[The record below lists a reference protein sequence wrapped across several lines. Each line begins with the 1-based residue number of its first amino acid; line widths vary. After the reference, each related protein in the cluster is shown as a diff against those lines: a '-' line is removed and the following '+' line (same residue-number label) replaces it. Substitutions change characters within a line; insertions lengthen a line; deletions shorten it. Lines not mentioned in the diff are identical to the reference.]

1 MRNSWKIHQTSTIN
15 LSSESDHSMR
25 KELLFANKKKK
36 NEKLHAKIVQRNRDM
51 DSPMIVI
58 EEWKIEGRKGR
69 WRLIKNEQEDLYFF
83 LFFTMAPISSCN
95 RRITDRGG
103 GRRLQKFIYNVQ
115 LNRVRTI
122 QLGEHLIARRWPQP
136 RTWDFQSFARPRWLV
151 R

>member
-1 MRNSWKIHQTSTIN
+1 
-15 LSSESDHSMR
+15 
-25 KELLFANKKKK
+25 
-36 NEKLHAKIVQRNRDM
+36 M

-103 GRRLQKFIYNVQ
+103 SRRLQKFIYNVQ

-122 QLGEHLIARRWPQP
+122 QLGEHLIARRWPP
-136 RTWDFQSFARPRWLV
+136 ATYLGFPIVRPATLV
-151 R
+151 GSLKLDVIALCPTIRRNDLLVSETRIAEI

>member
-25 KELLFANKKKK
+25 KELLFANKKK
-36 NEKLHAKIVQRNRDM
+36 NEKLHGTEVWILPCSQWSSSRNGKSRRE
-51 DSPMIVI
+51 I
-58 EEWKIEGRKGR
+58 KKAR
-69 WRLIKNEQEDLYFF
+69 WQLIKSEQEALYFF
-83 LFFTMAPISSCN
+83 FFFTLTPISSCN
-95 RRITDRGG
+95 RRITDRGE

-136 RTWDFQSFARPRWLV
+136 RSWDFQSFARPRWLV